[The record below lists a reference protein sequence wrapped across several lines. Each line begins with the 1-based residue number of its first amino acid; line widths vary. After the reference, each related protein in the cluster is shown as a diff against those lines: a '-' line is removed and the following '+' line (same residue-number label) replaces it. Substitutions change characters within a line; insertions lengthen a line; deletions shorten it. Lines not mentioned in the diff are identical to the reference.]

1 MVIDDT
7 LNPIFKSLNNQTGRS
22 LQMNLFARL
31 KDGLSK
37 TRSQITSIITGSG
50 KFDDTFFDSL
60 EEALIGADIGLEL
73 SLDIIDRLRKEIRNK
88 KITTQEDAYE
98 LLKQLLSSD
107 LQVIRNPDEF
117 PPRPWVILVV
127 GINGVGKTTTIGKIA
142 NEFKQ
147 AGKSVMLCAADTFRA
162 GAIEQLRIWSQRTGA
177 EFVAQHEGADAASV
191 AFDAI
196 EAAKARDID
205 VLLLD
210 TAGRLHTK
218 VNLMNELEKIVR
230 VIKRNTPHAP
240 NEVILVVD
248 ATTGQNALNQAKVF
262 NEIIGL
268 TGLVITKLDGTAK
281 GGIAFAL
288 TKELGIPIKKIG
300 VGEGMEDLQDFD
312 PVSYVN
318 AMFGDSGK

>member
-1 MVIDDT
+1 
-7 LNPIFKSLNNQTGRS
+7 
-22 LQMNLFARL
+22 MNLISRL

-37 TRSQITSIITGSG
+37 TRFQIASIISGSG

-60 EEALIGADIGLEL
+60 EEALISADIGLEL
-73 SLDIIDRLRKEIRNK
+73 TLDIIDRLKNEIKEQ
-88 KITTQEDAYE
+88 KITSQSEAYD

-107 LQVIRNPDEF
+107 LQVTKNPEEF
-117 PPRPWVILVV
+117 PPKPWVILVV
-127 GINGVGKTTTIGKIA
+127 GVNGVGKTTTIGKMA
-142 NEFKQ
+142 NEFRE
-147 AGKSVMLCAADTFRA
+147 AGKSVLLCAADTFRA
-162 GAIEQLRIWSQRTGA
+162 GAIEQLRIWAQRTES

-196 EAAKARDID
+196 EAAKARDTD
-205 VLLLD
+205 VILLD

-230 VIKRNTPHAP
+230 VIKRNSPHAP
-240 NEVILVVD
+240 NEVLLVVD

-262 NEIIGL
+262 NEVIGL

-288 TKELGIPIKKIG
+288 TRELKVPVKKIG
-300 VGEGMEDLQDFD
+300 VGEGIEDLQDFD
-312 PVSYVN
+312 PASYVD
-318 AMFGDSGK
+318 AMFGDFSDT